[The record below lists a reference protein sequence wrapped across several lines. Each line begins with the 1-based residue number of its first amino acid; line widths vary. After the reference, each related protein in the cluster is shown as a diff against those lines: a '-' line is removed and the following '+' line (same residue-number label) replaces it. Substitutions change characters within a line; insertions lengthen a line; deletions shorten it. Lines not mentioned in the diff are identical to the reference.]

1 MGNNEENIFQC
12 ETVNLSAIF
21 ETREALL
28 RRAIEE
34 QDKEGLGVAKQTIGK
49 GEHWVDYLST
59 LRHSCSHIMAQA
71 VKELWPE
78 VKLGIGPSIEDGFY
92 YDFDKKEPFTDED
105 LKNIE
110 QKMGNL
116 IFQDEPFIREEL
128 SKKEALALF
137 KKLKEGYKVELINEI
152 PGERVSIYKTGKDFI
167 DLCRGPHVESTG
179 KIKAFKLL
187 SVAGAYWHGIETNP
201 MLQRIYGTCFE
212 TREELEDYLK
222 NLEERKLRDHR
233 KLGPAL
239 EFFNIYH
246 QEAGAGLVFYH
257 PKGALLRT
265 IIEDYEKK
273 EHLKR
278 GYEMVITP
286 HIMDALLW
294 KTSGH
299 YEYYRENMYTF
310 KIEDK
315 EFVLKP
321 MNCPGHI
328 LIYQSKTR
336 SYKDLPIR
344 LFELGTVYRHE
355 KAGVLHGLLRVRGFT
370 QDDAHIFCLPAQL
383 GDEIKSI
390 IDFVFDTMKVF
401 GFNDVG
407 IELSTRPEKYIG
419 TTFDW
424 QQATEALE
432 GALKEKGLQYNIN
445 VGEGAFYGPKIDIKL
460 KDALKRPW
468 QCATIQCDFALPKRF
483 DLIYIDSDGKEKQPI
498 MLHRVIL
505 GSLERFMGAL
515 LEHYNGDLPLWL
527 APVQALVIPIKDSV
541 QEYAG
546 KIKKCLEDNLI
557 RAEIDNRNETL
568 DKRIRSAEVNKI
580 PYCLVVG
587 EREAKNETVAV
598 RKRIDGDKGSRKL
611 EEFIKEIKEEINNKV
626 T

>member
-1 MGNNEENIFQC
+1 MDINI
-12 ETVNLSAIF
+12 
-21 ETREALL
+21 
-28 RRAIEE
+28 
-34 QDKEGLGVAKQTIGK
+34 
-49 GEHWVDYLST
+49 
-59 LRHSCSHIMAQA
+59 LRHSCSHVMAQA

-105 LKNIE
+105 LAKIE
-110 QKMGNL
+110 KKMQE
-116 IFQDEPFIREEL
+116 IIKEDKPFIREEL
-128 SKKEALALF
+128 SKKEALDLF
-137 KKLKEGYKVELINEI
+137 KKLKEDYKVELIQEI
-152 PGERVSIYKTGKDFI
+152 PDEKLSIYKTGQSFI

-212 TREELEDYLK
+212 TQKEVDKHLK
-222 NLEERKLRDHR
+222 NLEEAKKRDHR
-233 KLGPAL
+233 KLGPSL
-239 EFFNIYH
+239 EFFDIYH

-265 IIEDYEKK
+265 IIEDYERK
-273 EHLKR
+273 EHLRR
-278 GYEMVITP
+278 GYQMVITP
-286 HIMDALLW
+286 HIMQAELW

-328 LIYQSKTR
+328 LIYKSKTR

-344 LFELGTVYRHE
+344 FFELGTVYRHE

-370 QDDAHIFCLPAQL
+370 QDDAHIFCLPEQL
-383 GDEIKSI
+383 RDEIKAI

-401 GFNDVG
+401 GFGDVG

-419 TTFDW
+419 TDQDW
-424 QQATEALE
+424 QQATQGLE
-432 GALKEKGLQYNIN
+432 QALKEKGLTYDIN

-460 KDALKRPW
+460 KDALKRKW

-483 DLIYIDSDGKEKQPI
+483 GLTYIDSDGKEKQPI

-505 GSLERFMGAL
+505 GSLERFIGAL
-515 LEHYNGDLPLWL
+515 LEHYNGELPLWL
-527 APVQALVIPIKDSV
+527 APVQVRVIPIKDV
-541 QEYAG
+541 IQDYA
-546 KIKKCLEDNLI
+546 IKVMKKLQDNLI

-568 DKRIRSAEVNKI
+568 DKKIRNAEIEKV
-580 PYCLVVG
+580 PYILVLG
-587 EREAKNETVAV
+587 EREAKQDAVSV
-598 RKRIDGDKGSRKL
+598 RKKGEGDKGSKRL
-611 EEFIKEIKEEINNKV
+611 EEFIKEIEEEITNKV